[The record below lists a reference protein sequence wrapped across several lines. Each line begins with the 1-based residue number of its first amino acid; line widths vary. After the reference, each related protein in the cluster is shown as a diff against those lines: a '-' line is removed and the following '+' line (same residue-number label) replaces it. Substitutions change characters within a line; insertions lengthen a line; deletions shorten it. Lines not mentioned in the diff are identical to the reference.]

1 MKPAAIDNE
10 LWNEIYNVYIK
21 DKFNLGINK
30 FFEEKN
36 PAAIEEITAVMLES
50 ARKGMWKASHQQVE
64 ALAKRH
70 VELVNKYKP
79 SCSGFVCDNAK
90 LRQFIVDNNADKQ
103 ANESYAKH
111 IEKIRES
118 GLGDKKGIKMQKETL
133 SDTTTE
139 KHILS
144 NLFVVAAAFAIIV
157 TLIWI
162 VRRNRKLR
170 NMK

>member
-1 MKPAAIDNE
+1 
-10 LWNEIYNVYIK
+10 
-21 DKFNLGINK
+21 
-30 FFEEKN
+30 
-36 PAAIEEITAVMLES
+36 
-50 ARKGMWKASHQQVE
+50 
-64 ALAKRH
+64 
-70 VELVNKYKP
+70 
-79 SCSGFVCDNAK
+79 
-90 LRQFIVDNNADKQ
+90 
-103 ANESYAKH
+103 
-111 IEKIRES
+111 
-118 GLGDKKGIKMQKETL
+118 MQKETL